1 LLIFQEVIMK
11 LPKSKSAAGAAT
23 ALALMLAALYCAPAL
38 AKKEQLPE
46 VDKDGLHLIKDSKVA
61 VAYAKPGA
69 SLDPYTRVMILD
81 CFVDF
86 QKDWQRDYNMN
97 EIGLD
102 GRVTDKDAEAI
113 KKGLAEEFRNVFTK
127 VLTEAGHEVVDQP
140 GPDVLL
146 LRHAGGHVQDLHSI
160 GRLHDLVH
168 GILRLGHQH
177 VAGPSGR
184 PPGRQ
189 PGIGRASQPRHQQG
203 GRRPDSSFLGGAAH
217 KAPGRSEA
225 GSCCELT
232 PAVPCRLRSSESPAH
247 NDGAR

>member
-1 LLIFQEVIMK
+1 
-11 LPKSKSAAGAAT
+11 
-23 ALALMLAALYCAPAL
+23 L

-146 LRHAGGHVQDLHSI
+146 LRPALINVDVVAPDVTRAGMSRTYIRSAGSMTLYMEFYDSATSTLLARVADPQADNQALAGQAS
-160 GRLHDLVH
+160 RVTNKAAADR
-168 GILRLGHQH
+168 ILRSWAELLAKHLGEVKQE
-177 VAGPSGR
+177 
-184 PPGRQ
+184 
-189 PGIGRASQPRHQQG
+189 
-203 GRRPDSSFLGGAAH
+203 AA
-217 KAPGRSEA
+217 A
-225 GSCCELT
+225 
-232 PAVPCRLRSSESPAH
+232 
-247 NDGAR
+247 N